1 MKLLF
6 IVNSIS
12 GGKSKHAAI
21 QTIEKVLLAK
31 EISFEIVLTN
41 DALSGIEATQKA
53 LSGRYSAVV
62 AVGGD
67 GTLQALGS
75 VLINTATPLGIIPM
89 GSGNG
94 LARMLRI
101 PFDVTDA
108 LDKIIAAKTKTI
120 DVGLANGKAFMNV
133 CGVGFDAHISAQFSH
148 SKSRGFFNY
157 ARLIM
162 QSLFGYQKETYQI
175 ETSNETITEK
185 AFLVSFCNGNQF
197 GNNAYIAPGAALD
210 DGLLNMT
217 ALKKIPVLSIPR
229 LIYLLFNQRLTEN
242 SQVISLASNR
252 FVLNQLN
259 GHNFHYHLD
268 GEPMPAV
275 NRIEITLN
283 SRCLMVIV

>member
-12 GGKSKHAAI
+12 GGKSKHLAI
-21 QTIEKVLLAK
+21 QTIEKTLIANG
-31 EISFEIVLTN
+31 ISFEIVLTN

-53 LSGRYSAVV
+53 LSGKYSAVV

-75 VLINTATPLGIIPM
+75 VLMNTEIPLGIIPM

-94 LARMLRI
+94 LARMLGI
-101 PFDVTDA
+101 PFDVTKA
-108 LDKIIAAKTKTI
+108 IEKILAGKTKTI
-120 DVGLANGKAFMNV
+120 DVGMANEKAFMNV

-157 ARLIM
+157 ARLTT
-162 QSLFGYQKETYQI
+162 QSLFQYQKQTYRIQ
-175 ETSNETITEK
+175 TSNKTISEQ

-197 GNNAYIAPGAALD
+197 GNNAYIAPGASLD

-217 ALKKIPVLSIPR
+217 VLKKIPVFAIPR
-229 LIYLLFNQRLTEN
+229 MLYQLFQQQINNN
-242 SQVISLASNR
+242 SQVISATSQQ
-252 FVLNQLN
+252 FVLTQTN
-259 GHNFHYHLD
+259 GQAFNYHLD

-275 NRIEITLN
+275 NQLEIKVKN
-283 SRCLMVIV
+283 CCLMVLV